1 MLEQDICGCAR
12 NVVRQHFIPITKAG
26 KRGAGKLKKWEERLE
41 KMNDYDKGYLIT
53 GIEDGWIDPNMDD
66 WHIYCKLKGIDE
78 HPILTWLKKIVGVFG
93 RK

>member
-1 MLEQDICGCAR
+1 
-12 NVVRQHFIPITKAG
+12 
-26 KRGAGKLKKWEERLE
+26 
-41 KMNDYDKGYLIT
+41 MNDYDKGYLIT

-78 HPILTWLKKIVGVFG
+78 YPILTRLKKIVEVFR

>member
-1 MLEQDICGCAR
+1 M
-12 NVVRQHFIPITKAG
+12 
-26 KRGAGKLKKWEERLE
+26 KKCEERLE

-53 GIEDGWIDPNMDD
+53 GIEDGWIKPNTDD

-78 HPILTWLKKIVGVFG
+78 YPILTGLKKIVGVFS

>member
-1 MLEQDICGCAR
+1 MSFDKE
-12 NVVRQHFIPITKAG
+12 
-26 KRGAGKLKKWEERLE
+26 WEERLE

-53 GIEDGWIDPNMDD
+53 GIEDGWIDPDMDD
-66 WHIYCKLKGIDE
+66 WHIYCKLKGIGE

>member
-1 MLEQDICGCAR
+1 
-12 NVVRQHFIPITKAG
+12 
-26 KRGAGKLKKWEERLE
+26 
-41 KMNDYDKGYLIT
+41 MNDYDKGYLIT
-53 GIEDGWIDPNMDD
+53 GIEDGWIDPDMDA

>member
-1 MLEQDICGCAR
+1 M
-12 NVVRQHFIPITKAG
+12 
-26 KRGAGKLKKWEERLE
+26 KKWEERIE

-78 HPILTWLKKIVGVFG
+78 HEKTITSGNVFSILFKNGDRIAFNTDHLICMETIYDEDYINAHE
-93 RK
+93 

>member
-1 MLEQDICGCAR
+1 MLIGLTDIFAKHTRQKAR
-12 NVVRQHFIPITKAG
+12 KDE
-26 KRGAGKLKKWEERLE
+26 LKKWEERLE

-53 GIEDGWIDPNMDD
+53 GIEDGWIDPNIDN
-66 WHIYCKLKGIDE
+66 WHIYCRLKGIDE